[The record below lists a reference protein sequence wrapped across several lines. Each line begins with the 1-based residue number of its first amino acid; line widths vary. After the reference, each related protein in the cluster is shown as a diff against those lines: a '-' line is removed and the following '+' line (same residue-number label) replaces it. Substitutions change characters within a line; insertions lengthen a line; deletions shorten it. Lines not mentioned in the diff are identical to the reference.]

1 MQMALADRLTAIL
14 FFALGLAL
22 LYGGWSMDRLEIRQ
36 IHPASIPGLVPMIL
50 GVLLSFCSV
59 LLFLKSFP
67 GSESESFPDSE
78 SGKEMMLSGGSWA
91 RLGLTAVMCTI
102 YALAL
107 IGAVD
112 YSLATAIFTFV
123 FALIFSFP
131 VDGDRRSQ
139 AVSVFAAILLALCVA
154 FGSAYLFRELFLVRL
169 P

>member
-14 FFALGLAL
+14 FFALGLVL
-22 LYGGWSMDRLEIRQ
+22 LYGGWTMDRLEIRQ

-67 GSESESFPDSE
+67 DTDSGNE
-78 SGKEMMLSGGSWA
+78 DDCGKEMMLSGGSWA
-91 RLGLTAVMCTI
+91 RLGLTAVICTV
-102 YALAL
+102 YAVAL
-107 IGAVD
+107 IGTVN
-112 YSLATAIFTFV
+112 YSLATAIFSFV

-131 VDGDRRSQ
+131 VNGDRRAQ
-139 AVSVFAAILLALCVA
+139 AVAVFGAILLSLCVA
-154 FGSAYLFRELFLVRL
+154 FGSAYMFRELFLVRL